1 MLAAYFGTGFM
12 AAKVSKLRR
21 SIRGPVSLALAG
33 IIRELRQQRHW
44 TLGELARRSGLTR
57 HGLFLMETRNRMF
70 ITDTVER
77 IAKAFGTTFSHLVVL
92 AEQRASTWPPQ
103 FADCNYRCIEFGQL
117 KDLDSNRGC
126 IRPAH

>member
-1 MLAAYFGTGFM
+1 MSSG
-12 AAKVSKLRR
+12 KSQSLRR

-44 TLGELARRSGLTR
+44 TLGKLAEKSGLSR
-57 HGLFLMETRNRMF
+57 HGLFFVENRNGSLL
-70 ITDTVER
+70 TDTVER
-77 IAKAFGTTFSHLVVL
+77 VGKALGVKYSRLVIL
-92 AEQRASTWPPQ
+92 AEVRAATWPPKC
-103 FADCNYRCIEFGQL
+103 ADCNYSCIEFGRL